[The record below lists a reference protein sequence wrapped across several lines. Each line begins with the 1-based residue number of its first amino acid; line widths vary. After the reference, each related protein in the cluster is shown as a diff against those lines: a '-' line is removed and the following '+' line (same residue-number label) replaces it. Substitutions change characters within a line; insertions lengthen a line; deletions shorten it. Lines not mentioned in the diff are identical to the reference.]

1 MSNLRAFT
9 MPKWG
14 IEMTEGA
21 LAEWLIAEGQAF
33 VAGQVLASIETDK
46 IVNEVEADY
55 AAVCL
60 RLIAEPDNDY
70 PVGALLAVFGEPNTA
85 SNQIDEFV
93 AGFVASGDYENQD
106 SNQTAET
113 IIENRPETDESA
125 ISGSELV
132 ADLNIVKATLDPASP
147 EPQPEVFEVPKDLYI
162 SAKAASIAARNPID
176 FSTLDGSGNKGR
188 ILLQDVAQHLNLGS
202 GDPETGPAIDNK
214 FAANDHALSSI
225 TPIAL
230 KVVQGNNIDLSG
242 ISGSGKNQR
251 IRLRDLS
258 NSLSKGVEEATPR
271 TKPGEVITVPFSR
284 MRNHIAER
292 LTKSH
297 NEIPHYFLEIDV
309 DVDAL
314 EKERA
319 NFNANAKTPATIN
332 DVVLLATAR
341 TLAKHPQ
348 VNINVGDKQ
357 VLQYADINLAI
368 AVSIDDG
375 LIAPVIKKADA
386 LSLSQISKE
395 AKRLISGAR
404 EGKLSLPEYGHGTF
418 TVSNLG
424 MHGIK
429 RFTSIINPPQ
439 AAILSVGQF
448 HRAPIETLDGFD
460 FRWKLSL
467 TMACDHRV
475 IDGTTGTSMLESLK
489 ALLEAPKPL
498 FD

>member
-1 MSNLRAFT
+1 
-9 MPKWG
+9 
-14 IEMTEGA
+14 
-21 LAEWLIAEGQAF
+21 
-33 VAGQVLASIETDK
+33 
-46 IVNEVEADY
+46 
-55 AAVCL
+55 
-60 RLIAEPDNDY
+60 
-70 PVGALLAVFGEPNTA
+70 
-85 SNQIDEFV
+85 
-93 AGFVASGDYENQD
+93 
-106 SNQTAET
+106 
-113 IIENRPETDESA
+113 
-125 ISGSELV
+125 
-132 ADLNIVKATLDPASP
+132 
-147 EPQPEVFEVPKDLYI
+147 
-162 SAKAASIAARNPID
+162 
-176 FSTLDGSGNKGR
+176 
-188 ILLQDVAQHLNLGS
+188 
-202 GDPETGPAIDNK
+202 
-214 FAANDHALSSI
+214 
-225 TPIAL
+225 
-230 KVVQGNNIDLSG
+230 
-242 ISGSGKNQR
+242 
-251 IRLRDLS
+251 
-258 NSLSKGVEEATPR
+258 
-271 TKPGEVITVPFSR
+271 
-284 MRNHIAER
+284 
-292 LTKSH
+292 
-297 NEIPHYFLEIDV
+297 
-309 DVDAL
+309 
-314 EKERA
+314 
-319 NFNANAKTPATIN
+319 
-332 DVVLLATAR
+332 LATAR